1 MTDIA
6 RAFCFAIQNLK
17 IMQGSPFNVGSKK
30 LNFTKMELAKIIQ
43 KHVDCE
49 IIEGKGS
56 DSDQRDYVIDFNR
69 INKIGFDCEVLLDD
83 GISEA
88 VESLKYLINTGE
100 FENLKIFTK
109 TSNRWLVK
117 KNFNNWFNGFIA
129 SHLIEYFE
137 KKNFLS
143 LLHIIKK

>member
-1 MTDIA
+1 
-6 RAFCFAIQNLK
+6 
-17 IMQGSPFNVGSKK
+17 
-30 LNFTKMELAKIIQ
+30 MELAKIIQ

-100 FENLKIFTK
+100 FEKF
-109 TSNRWLVK
+109 
-117 KNFNNWFNGFIA
+117 KNF
-129 SHLIEYFE
+129 Y
-137 KKNFLS
+137 KN
-143 LLHIIKK
+143 I